1 MCLNGVQITRHNETF
16 SVVFQ
21 EILGTDSIQA
31 VDCIID
37 NIQSSKA
44 VLGEIS
50 INGTLIKMDNLADS
64 LQVCLDCDAKKVF
77 ITEIFPAGGDE
88 NLGKECTNAKKY
100 KRKWRG
106 RQQSE
111 MAHKK
116 IL

>member
-1 MCLNGVQITRHNETF
+1 MTVTRHNEIF

-50 INGTLIKMDNLADS
+50 INETLIKMDNLADS

-77 ITEIFPAGGDE
+77 ITEISVV
-88 NLGKECTNAKKY
+88 L
-100 KRKWRG
+100 
-106 RQQSE
+106 
-111 MAHKK
+111 
-116 IL
+116 I